1 MSANGMV
8 RPCSRPASAPSCRG
22 GHPRQGVPETQQQ
35 SRRRGALVLR
45 QKWSRGQVE
54 ARLANLPPCLV
65 GMEACIGAHHL
76 SRHPTGS
83 AMPFRSAA
91 VQKPDV
97 NQGVV
102 PFQQGATN
110 GHPLL
115 CSLPACCAVQA
126 AWVVLAKVKPEGW
139 EPLSR
144 DRVGEV
150 TLAPQRAGDRTR
162 QQTRADRMGSTS
174 QGTRLRV
181 RQDQCAPN
189 CLILAPCSGP
199 SRRGL

>member
-1 MSANGMV
+1 MLPPGQRAEL
-8 RPCSRPASAPSCRG
+8 SRGAPKTRS
-22 GHPRQGVPETQQQ
+22 PETQQQ

-150 TLAPQRAGDRTR
+150 TLA
-162 QQTRADRMGSTS
+162 
-174 QGTRLRV
+174 L
-181 RQDQCAPN
+181 
-189 CLILAPCSGP
+189 LP
-199 SRRGL
+199 SRPRASSRLFLPSAAIHSAPVLSPASPDQAGISPASRLWPVI